1 MELSYQWNAVS
12 WRPYIGHMSYAARM
26 ADHKP
31 PRLDGGERE
40 TLLALLGYQRESL
53 IRKVT
58 DVDDASAR
66 LSPVDSGTSLLWLI
80 LHLTRAEVTWVQ
92 SRFAGLDV
100 EIPEDVA
107 TADDTLAEA
116 ICRYREVS
124 QSTDDIILD
133 ASDLDELCR
142 RSDAPDPV
150 NLRWVLMHLLEET
163 ARHTGH
169 ADILR
174 ELFDGHTG
182 R

>member
-1 MELSYQWNAVS
+1 ML
-12 WRPYIGHMSYAARM
+12 SYAARV

-31 PRLDGGERE
+31 PRLDGGERD

-58 DVDDASAR
+58 DIDDASAR
-66 LSPVDSGTSLLWLI
+66 LSPVDSGTNLLWLI
-80 LHLTRAEVTWVQ
+80 LHVARAEVTWVQ
-92 SRFAGLDV
+92 SRFAGMDV

-116 ICRYREVS
+116 IVRYREVS
-124 QSTDDIILD
+124 QATDGIILG
-133 ASDLDELCR
+133 ASDLDERCR
-142 RSDAPDPV
+142 RPDAPEPV

-163 ARHTGH
+163 ARHAGH
-169 ADILR
+169 ADVLR
-174 ELFDGHTG
+174 ELIDGHTG